1 MKYFLIA
8 GEASGDLHAA
18 HLMRALREQDPAAEF
33 RFYGGDN
40 MAAEAEGLLR
50 HYSTLA
56 YMGLIAVIQ
65 HLPEILRGM
74 RECRRQIS
82 EYQPDVVILVDY
94 ADFNLRIA
102 RYVHDAGICPVF
114 YYISPKLWAWKEGR
128 ISKIKRDVDHLY
140 SILPF
145 EKDFFEGKH
154 GYEITYVGNPTAD
167 EIYAFTQTNGKP
179 VPDGKTIALLPGSR
193 HQEVRDNLSRML
205 LAAQQLPAAG
215 YRLAIAVAPALPVS
229 FYEGI
234 IAASPLTK
242 DDVELVEGKT
252 YELLSRAVAAL
263 VTSGTATLETALL
276 RVPQVVCYF
285 TRFGHIVSLLRK
297 ILLKVKYVSLVN
309 LIADKEVVPEL
320 VANGMT
326 PEKVREHLM
335 TILPDGSRR
344 KDMLRGYE
352 DMAARIGEA
361 GAPKRAAEDIMR
373 RLEISKKSGKA

>member
-1 MKYFLIA
+1 
-8 GEASGDLHAA
+8 
-18 HLMRALREQDPAAEF
+18 
-33 RFYGGDN
+33 

-50 HYSTLA
+50 HYRTLA
-56 YMGLIAVIQ
+56 YMGFIAVVQ

-82 EYQPDVVILVDY
+82 DFRPDAVILVDY
-94 ADFNLRIA
+94 AGFNLRIA

-179 VPDGKTIALLPGSR
+179 APDGKTIALLPGSR

-229 FYEGI
+229 FYEEI

-276 RVPQVVCYF
+276 HVPQVVCYF
-285 TRFGHIVSLLRK
+285 TRFGRIVSLLRK
-297 ILLKVKYVSLVN
+297 ILLKVKYISLVN
-309 LIADKEVVPEL
+309 LIADREVVPEL
-320 VANGMT
+320 VANEMT
-326 PEKVREHLM
+326 AEKVREHLLA
-335 TILPDGSRR
+335 ILPNGSRR
-344 KDMLRGYE
+344 AEMLAGYE
-352 DMAARIGEA
+352 EMVTRIGEA
-361 GAPKRAAEDIMR
+361 GAPKRAAEDIMM
-373 RLEISKKSGKA
+373 RLGKSKD